1 MCFCN
6 DTAPTEI
13 YTDLHTLS
21 LHDAPPI
28 YRGIEPLAVRP
39 NAVAHHRDE
48 LRIGIAADPGRAI
61 GGDVGRIKRA
71 EGQHEGTSAGEGPAV
86 RRGVARLAIGRERQI
101 LTERHTPSTERPR
114 SGKG

>member
-71 EGQHEGTSAGEGPAV
+71 EGQHEGTSAGEGSSEEHTSELQSLMRSSYAV
-86 RRGVARLAIGRERQI
+86 FSLNKTNVG
-101 LTERHTPSTERPR
+101 PD
-114 SGKG
+114 

>member
-39 NAVAHHRDE
+39 NAVAQHRDE

-86 RRGVARLAIGRERQI
+86 RRGVVRIAIDRKSTRLNSC
-101 LTERHTPSTERPR
+101 H
-114 SGKG
+114 